1 MEAKLSLYEDKY
13 EIIEV
18 SKEEMYKINEARGKE
33 DRNYYP
39 YGITSHHE
47 RKIFINEEICDKEKE
62 RTLVHELMHAWMY
75 ITANAYQENY
85 NEEHICEMVAASN
98 QLIND
103 IVNEYMQ
110 ENKMV
115 KIKNEIDEIENVM
128 KEVEAVIQ

>member
-1 MEAKLSLYEDKY
+1 MEVNFTLYDDKY
-13 EIIEV
+13 EIIEI
-18 SKEEMYKINEARGKE
+18 SKEELYKRNEERGKE
-33 DRNYYP
+33 GRDYFP
-39 YGITSHHE
+39 YGLTCHYE
-47 RKIFINEEICDKEKE
+47 RKIYINKEICDKEKE
-62 RTLVHELMHAWMY
+62 RTLIHELMHAWMY

-85 NEEHICEMVAASN
+85 NEEHICEMVASSN
-98 QLIND
+98 KLIND